1 MKLGKLSLIAATAA
15 VMLCLQSASVWAIR
29 ALGVT
34 VTGQITA
41 SPSPTQVEIAHHVYR
56 IQPNSPAANAARS
69 FFLGQTVDAILS
81 DPGVNSEPEVVS
93 LVLHAGS

>member
-15 VMLCLQSASVWAIR
+15 VMFCLQSASVWAIR
-29 ALGVT
+29 ALGAT

-41 SPSPTQVEIAHHVYR
+41 SPSPTQIEIAHHLYH

-81 DPGVNSEPEVVS
+81 DPGINSEPEVVS
-93 LVLHAGS
+93 LALHQDG

>member
-15 VMLCLQSASVWAIR
+15 VMLCLQSTAVWATR
-29 ALGVT
+29 AVGVT

-41 SPSPTQVEIAHHVYR
+41 SPSPTQIEIAHHVYR
-56 IQPNSPAANAARS
+56 IEPNSPAANTARS

-81 DPGVNSEPEVVS
+81 NPGTNAEPQVVS
-93 LVLHAGS
+93 LILHQGD

>member
-15 VMLCLQSASVWAIR
+15 VMFCLQSTAVWAIR
-29 ALGVT
+29 AVGVT

-41 SPSPTQVEIAHHVYR
+41 SPTPTQIEIAHHLYH
-56 IQPNSPAANAARS
+56 IEPNSPAANTARS

-81 DPGVNSEPEVVS
+81 NPGTDSEPQVVS
-93 LVLHAGS
+93 LVLHQGD

>member
-15 VMLCLQSASVWAIR
+15 IALCLQSASVWATR
-29 ALGVT
+29 AVGVT

-41 SPSPTQVEIAHHVYR
+41 SPSPTQIEIAHHVYQ
-56 IQPNSPAANAARS
+56 IEPNSPAANAARS

-81 DPGVNSEPEVVS
+81 TPGINAQPQVVS
-93 LVLHAGS
+93 LVLHAAG

>member
-1 MKLGKLSLIAATAA
+1 MKPGKLSLIAATAA
-15 VMLCLQSASVWAIR
+15 IMFCLQSSSAWAIR

-41 SPSPTQVEIAHHVYR
+41 SPSPTQIEIGHHLYH
-56 IQPNSPAANAARS
+56 IQPNSPAAQAARS

-81 DPGVNSEPEVVS
+81 NPGVSAEPEVVS
-93 LVLHAGS
+93 LVLHPGS

>member
-15 VMLCLQSASVWAIR
+15 VALCLQSASVWAIR
-29 ALGVT
+29 AVGVT

-41 SPSPTQVEIAHHVYR
+41 SPSPTQVEINHHVYL
-56 IQPNSPAANAARS
+56 IQANSPAAANARS

-81 DPGVNSEPEVVS
+81 DPAINAQPEVVS
-93 LVLHAGS
+93 LALHPGS